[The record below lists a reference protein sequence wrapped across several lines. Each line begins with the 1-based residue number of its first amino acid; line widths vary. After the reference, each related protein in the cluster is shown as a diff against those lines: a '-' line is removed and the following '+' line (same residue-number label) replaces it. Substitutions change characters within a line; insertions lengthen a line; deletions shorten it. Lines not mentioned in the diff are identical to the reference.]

1 MLKKY
6 LEVQPPKGLAAN
18 HLEKPDGSPPA
29 TEHHPPG
36 QQQQP
41 PLEEEAWLGSAG
53 AALGGPVKHAIVFY
67 ILSVPEFLIYVF
79 PPSSR
84 PGKYF
89 FWRPAPGYSH
99 ITLGCT
105 EKHTYMGPHLP
116 SAANNLPIHWP
127 VSTVLDK
134 RAKVLKRIRILETPQ
149 KAASCTEETLCS
161 GTHKLTPVTCES
173 RLRCSVKRLPA
184 HCCEITL
191 QEEMVHICRDNRKSD
206 YNSGIKPIKQ

>member
-1 MLKKY
+1 MY
-6 LEVQPPKGLAAN
+6 LEVQPPKSLAAN

-41 PLEEEAWLGSAG
+41 PPEEEAWLGSAG

-67 ILSVPEFLIYVF
+67 NFSDPDYLIYVF

-89 FWRPAPGYSH
+89 FWRPPPGYSH

-105 EKHTYMGPHLP
+105 EKHTYMGSHLP
-116 SAANNLPIHWP
+116 SAANNFPIHQP

-149 KAASCTEETLCS
+149 KAASCTEETLWFRYPQAYPS
-161 GTHKLTPVTCES
+161 HL
-173 RLRCSVKRLPA
+173 
-184 HCCEITL
+184 
-191 QEEMVHICRDNRKSD
+191 
-206 YNSGIKPIKQ
+206 